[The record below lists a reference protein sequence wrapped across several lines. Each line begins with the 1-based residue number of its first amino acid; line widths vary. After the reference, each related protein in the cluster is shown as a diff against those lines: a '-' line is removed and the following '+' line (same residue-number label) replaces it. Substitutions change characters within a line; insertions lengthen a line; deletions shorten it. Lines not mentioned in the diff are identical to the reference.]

1 MSRAMHCSDWLL
13 LLRNMWINA
22 YKSEMYSA
30 LNSSRKI
37 ADMDDSNVRET
48 RTISNLFGNLGNLPS
63 VGQKP

>member
-1 MSRAMHCSDWLL
+1 
-13 LLRNMWINA
+13 MWINA